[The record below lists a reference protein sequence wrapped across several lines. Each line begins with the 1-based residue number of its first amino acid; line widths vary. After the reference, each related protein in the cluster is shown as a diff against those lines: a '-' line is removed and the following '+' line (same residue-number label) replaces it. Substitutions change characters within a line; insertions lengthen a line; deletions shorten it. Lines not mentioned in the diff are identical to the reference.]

1 MMTTRTL
8 VDTPLATIQRSGT
21 DLVEVRFK
29 PGCVLN
35 AAGIAAILDAR
46 QGVAVEGPLLVLIV
60 FPQDNVDFEMQMITT
75 DHYDQRP
82 VKQHSRA
89 VAWVTRNAHNERF
102 TQLYFAY
109 YPSPVPSAIFAE
121 EEEARAWLATK

>member
-1 MMTTRTL
+1 MTTTNPL
-8 VDTPLATIQRSGT
+8 IDTPLATIQRTGP

-29 PGCVLN
+29 PGKVLSI
-35 AAGIAAILDAR
+35 AGISALLDAR
-46 QGVAVEGPLLVLIV
+46 QAMPLERPLRVLIV
-60 FPQDNVDFEMQMITT
+60 FPEDHVDFEIQMITT
-75 DHYDQRP
+75 DHYAKRP
-82 VKQHSRA
+82 VDQHSRA

-109 YPSPVPSAIFAE
+109 FPSPVPSAIFTE